1 MSHHLDHGDT
11 PAFVERN
18 PARYNQTM
26 RLATTERLL
35 GNPTAFAQEMARV
48 IEHGMLADLLMEDA
62 PRQIED
68 LRQEFEFL
76 VETAIRRKDVP
87 AIAATF
93 LQYHQFMTYAL
104 GESREY
110 GVALGAVMEQLRVGL
125 TGLVDLSHR
134 GLTTGDVMAL
144 KDLGRLRR
152 EHGLPFSSGW
162 QDTDGAELTE
172 EPASQAPAA

>member
-1 MSHHLDHGDT
+1 MSHGDT

-26 RLATTERLL
+26 QLAETERLL
-35 GNPTAFAQEMARV
+35 GNPIAFAQEMARV
-48 IEHGMLADLLMEDA
+48 IEHGMLADLFMEDA
-62 PRQIED
+62 PGQIDD

-76 VETAIRRKDVP
+76 VETAIRRKDLP

-104 GESREY
+104 GECREY

-125 TGLVDLSHR
+125 TGIVDLSHR
-134 GLTTGDVMAL
+134 GLTTGDVASL
-144 KDLGRLRR
+144 KDLGSLRR
-152 EHGLPFSSGW
+152 KHDLPYSSGW
-162 QDTDGAELTE
+162 NETDGARVEKE
-172 EPASQAPAA
+172 SV

>member
-1 MSHHLDHGDT
+1 VTHHLHHGDT

-18 PARYNQTM
+18 PARYNQTT
-26 RLATTERLL
+26 RLAETQQLL
-35 GNPTAFAQEMARV
+35 ANPIVFAQEMARV
-48 IEHGMLADLLMEDA
+48 IEHGMLSDLLMPDA
-62 PRQIED
+62 PRQIDD

-76 VETAIRRKDVP
+76 VETAIRRKDLE

-93 LQYHQFMTYAL
+93 LEYHQFMTYAL

-125 TGLVDLSHR
+125 TGIVDLSHR
-134 GLTTGDVMAL
+134 GVTTGDAYAF
-144 KDLGRLRR
+144 DNLGRLRR

-162 QDTDGAELTE
+162 EDTDGAKVKE
-172 EPASQAPAA
+172 ESQP

>member
-1 MSHHLDHGDT
+1 MTHHLHHGDT

-26 RLATTERLL
+26 RLTETHRVL
-35 GNPTAFAQEMARV
+35 GNPIVFAQEMARV
-48 IEHGMLADLLMEDA
+48 IEHGMLSDLLMPDE
-62 PRQIED
+62 PKQIDE

-76 VETAIRRKDVP
+76 VDTAIRRKDLA
-87 AIAATF
+87 AIAATW
-93 LQYHQFMTYAL
+93 LHYHEFMTYAL

-125 TGLVDLSHR
+125 AGIVDLSHR
-134 GLTTGDVMAL
+134 GLTAGDVMAV

-152 EHGLPFSSGW
+152 EHDLPFSSGW
-162 QDTDGAELTE
+162 TDTDGAKVKD
-172 EPASQAPAA
+172 EPQP